1 MNSNTRHISL
11 AKELKQC
18 LGAQPVRALAMQSE
32 LLSVDYPW
40 EKVKT
45 KSIFLHGTHNVDF
58 LAQYLKLLGYLNYI
72 EFHIE
77 VSGYDQRYSQIHN
90 KASNLFVK
98 PYDYICLLTSW
109 RSLLTPFLQ
118 NQTPVEFVSNYV
130 GMLSNVQE
138 STESTII
145 VQNYEFPIKERNYL
159 NASNGIYFVEYLRL
173 VNQQLNNAL
182 RDKTVE
188 YCIDVNQISSWLGQD
203 NWHDKRLWYT
213 TRQPLT
219 PLANGILAETIVG
232 VVKNIVSPE
241 DIKVLICDL
250 DNTLWGGTVSD
261 DGLDGLSIEA
271 GDPIGEVFLDFQLT
285 IKNMK
290 DNGLILAISSKNDP
304 DQVDKVFSLYDH
316 MPLKLSDF
324 AAKQIS
330 WQRKSLSVREIISDL
345 NVTQS
350 SIAFMDDNPREID
363 EVVRSFPEL
372 KTILLNG
379 DPVDYET
386 KLASMIS
393 PKFTGLTE
401 EDKARTQMYHAKTMR
416 ENRLSEY
423 GDHAEYLESLDIQVD
438 ILPLSPNN
446 ITRATQLI
454 NKTNQFNI
462 SLQRHST
469 TSIEQLLS
477 QGDYKLYSCR
487 QIDCYGDNGLISVLI
502 FHTIGEVIQIENW
515 VMSCRVFDLGIES
528 AFLKCCLDSLAKNN
542 NSIETKYLVSDTNKY
557 AKRVVEKLGFNVSG
571 ITDKWITYRC
581 LASDIEY
588 LSSGHIL
595 VNTIERQ

>member
-1 MNSNTRHISL
+1 
-11 AKELKQC
+11 
-18 LGAQPVRALAMQSE
+18 MQSE

-40 EKVKT
+40 EKVKA

-58 LAQYLKLLGYLNYI
+58 LSQYLKLLGYLNYI

-77 VSGYDQRYSQIHN
+77 VSGYDQRYSLIHN

-98 PYDYICLLTSW
+98 PYDYICLLTNW

-118 NQTPVEFVSNYV
+118 DQTPAEFVSNYV

-138 STESTII
+138 STESIII
-145 VQNYEFPIKERNYL
+145 VQNYEYPIKERNYL

-173 VNQQLNNAL
+173 VNQQLSNAL
-182 RDKTVE
+182 KDKIVE
-188 YCIDVNQISSWLGQD
+188 YCIDVNQISSWLGQE

-219 PLANGILAETIVG
+219 PLANSILAETIVG

-290 DNGLILAISSKNDP
+290 DNGLILAISSKNYP

-324 AAKQIS
+324 AAKKIS
-330 WQRKSLSVREIISDL
+330 WQSKSLSVREIISDL
-345 NVTQS
+345 NVTES
-350 SIAFMDDNPREID
+350 SIVFMDDNPREID
-363 EVVRSFPEL
+363 EVVRSFPEI

-386 KLASMIS
+386 KLGLMIS
-393 PKFTGLTE
+393 SRFTGLTE
-401 EDKARTQMYHAKTMR
+401 EDKARTQMYHAKNMR

-423 GDHAEYLESLDIQVD
+423 DNHAEYLESLDIQVD

-446 ITRATQLI
+446 FARATQLI

-469 TSIEQLLS
+469 TSIKQLLG
-477 QGDYKLYSCR
+477 QDDYKLYSCR
-487 QIDCYGDNGLISVLI
+487 QIDCYGDNGLVSVLI
-502 FHTIGEVIQIENW
+502 FHSIGEVIQIENW

-528 AFLKCCLDSLAKNN
+528 AFLKFCLDGLVKNN

-557 AKRVVEKLGFNVSG
+557 AKRVVEKLGFNISG

-595 VNTIERQ
+595 VNKIERQ

>member
-11 AKELKQC
+11 SKELKQC
-18 LGAQPVRALAMQSE
+18 LSAQPLRALGMLSE

-77 VSGYDQRYSQIHN
+77 VSGYDQRYNLIHN
-90 KASNLFVK
+90 KSSNLFVK
-98 PYDYICLLTSW
+98 PYDYICLLTNW
-109 RSLLTPFLQ
+109 RSLLTPFFQ
-118 NQTPVEFVSNYV
+118 DQTPAEFVSNYV

-138 STESTII
+138 STESII
-145 VQNYEFPIKERNYL
+145 IIQNYEFPIKERNYL

-173 VNQQLNNAL
+173 VNQQLSNAL
-182 RDKTVE
+182 RDKIVE
-188 YCIDVNQISSWLGQD
+188 YCIDVNHISSWLGQD

-219 PLANGILAETIVG
+219 PLANSILAETIVG
-232 VVKNIVSPE
+232 VVKNILSPE

-250 DNTLWGGTVSD
+250 DNTLWGGIVSD

-345 NVTQS
+345 NVTES
-350 SIAFMDDNPREID
+350 SIAFMDDNPREIE

-372 KTILLNG
+372 KSILLNG

-386 KLASMIS
+386 KLGLMMGPRFA
-393 PKFTGLTE
+393 GLTK

-423 GDHAEYLESLDIQVD
+423 DDHAEYLESLDIQLE

-446 ITRATQLI
+446 IARATQLL

-469 TSIEQLLS
+469 TSIKQLLG
-477 QGDYKLYSCR
+477 QDDYKLYSCR
-487 QIDCYGDNGLISVLI
+487 QTDCYGDNGLISVLI
-502 FHTIGEVIQIENW
+502 LHSIGEVIQIENW

-528 AFLKCCLDSLAKNN
+528 AFLKYCLDSLVKNN
-542 NSIETKYLVSDTNKY
+542 NSIETKYLISDTNKY

-581 LASDIEY
+581 LASDIEN
-588 LSSGHIL
+588 LGSGHIL
-595 VNTIERQ
+595 VNKIERQ